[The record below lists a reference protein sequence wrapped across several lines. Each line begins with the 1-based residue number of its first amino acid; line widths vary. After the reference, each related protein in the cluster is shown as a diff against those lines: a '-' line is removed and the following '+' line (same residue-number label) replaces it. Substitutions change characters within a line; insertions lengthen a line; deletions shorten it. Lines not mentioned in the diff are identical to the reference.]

1 MQKGL
6 FGLNESKNAETTQAA
21 LVNANQGEEGC
32 DAGMNLLH
40 HHGAEKEEVLL
51 ESGPRQPTQTSNVA
65 S

>member
-1 MQKGL
+1 M

-51 ESGPRQPTQTSNVA
+51 ESGPRRPTQTSNVA